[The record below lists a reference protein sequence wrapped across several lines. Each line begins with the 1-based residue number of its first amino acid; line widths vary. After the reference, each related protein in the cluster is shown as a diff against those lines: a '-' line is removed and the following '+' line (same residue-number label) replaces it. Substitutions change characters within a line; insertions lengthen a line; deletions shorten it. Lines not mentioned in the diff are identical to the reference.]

1 MNTLL
6 VRIFVSFWLIIGITI
21 GVAAVAGY
29 YYAERLRDEL
39 ENFEFDDTLLE
50 ASAAL
55 SSDGREGLR
64 SWLRQVPE
72 SRNVTLYIVGPDGR
86 DILERDLPRHMADKL
101 HRHRGHA
108 PPRGRSDPTNL
119 HRARALSQLVSRDGD
134 IYTILVS
141 HTHRPQ
147 GYWEGAPA
155 GSVLLILALIVSGI
169 VSYLLASAISNPVRK
184 LRDATVSLAEGN
196 MNSRVAASLGNRRDE
211 LGMLARDFDAM
222 AEKLQRA
229 AAQQT
234 ELSRNISHELRSPLA
249 RLKVAMELAKRQT
262 GDLPEFDRIDD
273 ETERLDRLIGQIL
286 SYTRMESGS
295 QAEPGRIDIA
305 DLVQEV
311 VENVNFECRAG
322 GYEGIR
328 VVTELNASPTVS
340 GYADALT
347 SAIENIVRNAVRH
360 SPPNEKVIVRIP
372 AESDR
377 MAKIEVL
384 DEGQGVAG
392 DELPHLF
399 EPFFRTRM
407 ATADSKNRG
416 TGLGL
421 AIAERA
427 VKLNGGTVTAEN
439 RKTGG
444 LRVLIS
450 LPVDPTRPA

>member
-1 MNTLL
+1 MRSLL

-29 YYAERLRDEL
+29 YYAERMQSEL
-39 ENFEFDDTLLE
+39 DNFEFDDTILE

-55 SSDGREGLR
+55 SSGGRAGLA

-72 SRNVTLYIVGPDGR
+72 SRNVTIYIIGPDGR
-86 DILERDLPRHMADKL
+86 DILERKLPRRLAGKL
-101 HRHRGHA
+101 HRHQIHM
-108 PPRGRSDPTNL
+108 PRVERAHSDPMNL
-119 HRARALSQLVSRDGD
+119 RRARPLSQLVSRDGE

-141 HTHRPQ
+141 RTQRPH

-155 GSVLLILALIVSGI
+155 GSVLLILALIVSGV
-169 VSYLLASAISNPVRK
+169 VSYLLARAISNPVRT
-184 LRDATVSLAEGN
+184 LRHATVALAEGN
-196 MNSRVAASLGNRRDE
+196 MNSRVAPSLGNRRDE

-249 RLKVAMELAKRQT
+249 RLRVAMELAKRQT
-262 GDLPEFDRIDD
+262 GELPEFDRIDD

-295 QAEPGRIDIA
+295 QAVPGRIDLA

-322 GYEGIR
+322 GYEGVS
-328 VVTELNASPTVS
+328 VVAELEASPIVT

-360 SPPNEKVIVRIP
+360 SPPNEKVIVRVA
-372 AESDR
+372 AESDEV
-377 MAKIEVL
+377 AIVEVL
-384 DEGQGVAG
+384 DKGEGVAD

-399 EPFFRTRM
+399 QPFFRTRS
-407 ATADSKNRG
+407 AAADGKKRG

-427 VKLNGGTVTAEN
+427 VKLNGGKVSAEN

-444 LRVLIS
+444 LRVLVS
-450 LPVDPTRPA
+450 LAKTL